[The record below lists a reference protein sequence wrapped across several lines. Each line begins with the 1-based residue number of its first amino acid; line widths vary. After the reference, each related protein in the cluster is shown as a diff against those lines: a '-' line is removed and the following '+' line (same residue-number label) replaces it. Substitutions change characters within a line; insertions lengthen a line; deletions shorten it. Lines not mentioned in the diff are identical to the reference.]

1 MEYGL
6 VYIVLAVVF
15 GLYMTW
21 GVGANDTANAM
32 GTSVGS
38 GAITVKRALVIAAIF
53 EFAGAVLAGGH
64 VTSTI
69 RNGIIDASFVADPQ
83 ILIFGMLAALLA
95 AGSAVLVGARAGVDV
110 AIALYLGAAI
120 IAVAILK
127 FFRTRA
133 FQPPLAPRADP

>member
-1 MEYGL
+1 M
-6 VYIVLAVVF
+6 I
-15 GLYMTW
+15 
-21 GVGANDTANAM
+21 
-32 GTSVGS
+32 
-38 GAITVKRALVIAAIF
+38 ALAAIAGVLLALLASVVRV
-53 EFAGAVLAGGH
+53 FAGPTLYDRAFAAKSVLVH
-64 VTSTI
+64 
-69 RNGIIDASFVADPQ
+69 
-83 ILIFGMLAALLA
+83 AALLA